1 MRPYVQVIAALSAVV
16 FVAGTPLHTR
26 AAVSMP
32 ADGMADQSSD
42 GDALVPAPDVTRST
56 DHVLTLDGKRIGY
69 KATAGTLTLTCASK
83 WRVTAKSCFMIRVW

>member
-32 ADGMADQSSD
+32 ADGMAD
-42 GDALVPAPDVTRST
+42 LR
-56 DHVLTLDGKRIGY
+56 
-69 KATAGTLTLTCASK
+69 
-83 WRVTAKSCFMIRVW
+83 